1 MNTKSS
7 LSERDI
13 ITKYI
18 LPAIEAS
25 GWDKRNQ
32 IREEVSF
39 TAGRIFVKGKLTK
52 RGEKK
57 RADII
62 IYYKSNIPVAVVEA
76 KDNKHAVG
84 AGMQQSLEYAS
95 TLDIP
100 VAISSNGD
108 GFVIQY
114 RRNCGGSD
122 ASGKAIIS
130 ENADL
135 DHFPTPSELWNCY
148 KRYNNIETKE
158 AEETSL
164 CSYFFDAEGK
174 TPRYYQRIAINRTVE
189 AIARGQNR
197 ILLVMAT
204 GTGKTYTA
212 FQIIYRLWKSG
223 CKKRILYLAD
233 RNNLIIQTKKGDF
246 KHFKDKCHIIRHK
259 KIDKSYEIYLAL
271 YQGLTNYDDETDAYK
286 EFSPDFFDLIIV
298 DECHRGSVDEDKAWH
313 KILSY
318 FSSATQ
324 IGMTATPKETKALSN
339 IEYFGEP
346 LYTYSLKQGIDDGFL
361 APYKVLRVGMN
372 IDLEGYR
379 PEHGKTD
386 ISGELVED
394 RLYNTKDF
402 DRNIVIDE
410 RTNLVA
416 KKIMEYLTNSDPM
429 AKTIVFCVDIE
440 HAERMRQALLKYAPE
455 EITAR
460 SDKYIV
466 RITGD
471 DPVAKGYL
479 EDFINPEQKF
489 PVIATTSKLMSTGT
503 DAQTCKVICLDENT
517 GSMTEFK
524 QIIGRGTRINEEYG
538 KQYFTIID
546 FRNVT
551 DKFAD
556 KDFDGAPVR
565 IKESKQDDKLSE
577 EIIDEGAGDEQID
590 PVTGEKVEFAEAV
603 YGNENPEGYELGE
616 ETTPYGAVV
625 EPVETTR
632 KKTYIIGVDV
642 SILSERKQYLDADGH
657 LITTSVKEYC
667 KTGIL
672 TSYRS
677 LDNFLQTW
685 NDAEK
690 KRAIIEELE
699 NQGIIFEEL
708 KDEIKNDLDIF
719 DLICHIAWDAPAL
732 TRKERAENVRK
743 RNYWTKYGDKARNVL
758 NAILDKYAETGIEA
772 IEDMKVLTVPPIT
785 DIGTPKEIID
795 SFGGK
800 PQYLQA
806 IRELE
811 NEIYSSA

>member
-1 MNTKSS
+1 MDSKKS

-18 LPAIEAS
+18 LPAIEQS
-25 GWDKRNQ
+25 GWDNQ
-32 IREEVSF
+32 TQVLEEF
-39 TAGRIFVKGKLTK
+39 TAGRIFVKGKKTK
-52 RGEKK
+52 RGERK
-57 RADII
+57 RADIVI
-62 IYYKSNIPVAVVEA
+62 FYKPNLPVAVVEA
-76 KDNKHAVG
+76 KDNNHTEG
-84 AGMQQSLEYAS
+84 AGMQQALEYAD
-95 TLDIP
+95 TLDAP

-114 RRNCGGSD
+114 RKNCGPVD
-122 ASGKAIIS
+122 AEGKTIVT

-135 DHFPTPSELWNCY
+135 DHFPTPDELWECY
-148 KRYNNIETKE
+148 KKYNGLVTKE
-158 AEETSL
+158 AEEISL
-164 CSYFFDAEGK
+164 SSYFFDSNGRA
-174 TPRYYQRIAINRTVE
+174 PRYYQRIAINRTVE

-233 RNNLIIQTKKGDF
+233 RNNLITQTKKGDF
-246 KHFKDKCHIIRHK
+246 KHFKDKCHIIKHK

-286 EFSPDFFDLIIV
+286 QFSPDFFDLIIV

-313 KILSY
+313 KILNY

-372 IDLEGYR
+372 VDLEGYR
-379 PEHGKTD
+379 PERGKTD
-386 ISGELVED
+386 IDGELVED

-416 KKIMEYLTNSDPM
+416 KKIMEYLINSDPM

-455 EITAR
+455 EITAK

-479 EDFINPEQKF
+479 EDFINPESRF

-503 DAQTCKVICLDENT
+503 DAQTCKLICLDENI

-524 QIIGRGTRINEEYG
+524 QIIGRGTRINEDYG

-556 KDFDGAPVR
+556 KDFDGAPVK
-565 IKESKQDDKLSE
+565 IKESRQDDSLSE
-577 EIIDEGAGDEQID
+577 DMIDEGTGEEQID
-590 PVTGEKVEFAEAV
+590 PVTGEGVVFEEEV
-603 YGNENPEGYELGE
+603 YGYDDSTSLLQEDEPS
-616 ETTPYGAVV
+616 YG
-625 EPVETTR
+625 R
-632 KKTYIIGVDV
+632 KKIYVSGVDV
-642 SILSERKQYLDADGH
+642 SILSERKQFLDTNGK
-657 LITTSVKEYC
+657 LITCSLKEYT

-677 LDNFLQTW
+677 LDSFLQAW

-690 KRAIIEELE
+690 KKIIIQELE
-699 NQGIIFEEL
+699 NQGLIFEEL
-708 KDEIKNDLDIF
+708 KEEIKSDLDIF

-743 RNYWTKYGDKARNVL
+743 RNYWTKYGEQARNVL
-758 NAILDKYAETGIEA
+758 NALLDKYAETGIEN
-772 IEDMKVLTVPPIT
+772 IEDMKVLTVEPLK
-785 DIGTPKEIID
+785 DLGTPSEIVNI
-795 SFGGK
+795 FGGK
-800 PQYLQA
+800 QNYLA
-806 IRELE
+806 ALKELE
-811 NEIYSSA
+811 DEIYAVA

>member
-1 MNTKSS
+1 MDNKSS

-18 LPAIEAS
+18 LPAIEQS
-25 GWDKRNQ
+25 GWNKQTQ
-32 IREEVSF
+32 IREEVTF
-39 TAGRIFVKGKLTK
+39 TAGRIFVKGKKTK

-62 IYYKSNIPVAVVEA
+62 IYYKPNIPVAVVEA
-76 KDNKHAVG
+76 KDNKHTVG
-84 AGMQQSLEYAS
+84 AGMQQALEYAN

-108 GFVIQY
+108 GFVIQC
-114 RRNCGGSD
+114 RKNCGPKGAD
-122 ASGKAIIS
+122 GKSIVS

-135 DHFPTPSELWNCY
+135 DHFPTPDELWNCY
-148 KRYNNIETKE
+148 ELYNGLASKE
-158 AEETSL
+158 EEDTSL
-164 CSYFFDAEGK
+164 CSYYFDSTGRA
-174 TPRYYQRIAINRTVE
+174 PRYYQRIAINRTVE

-233 RNNLIIQTKKGDF
+233 RNNLITQTKKGDF
-246 KHFKDKCHIIRHK
+246 KHFKDKCHIIKHK
-259 KIDKSYEIYLAL
+259 HIDKSYEIYLAL
-271 YQGLTNYDDETDAYK
+271 YQGLTNYDEETDAYK
-286 EFSPDFFDLIIV
+286 QFSPDFFDLIIV

-346 LYTYSLKQGIDDGFL
+346 IYTYSLKQGIDDGFL

-379 PEHGKTD
+379 PERGKTD
-386 ISGELVED
+386 IDGELIED

-410 RTNLVA
+410 RTDLVA
-416 KKIMEYLTNSDPM
+416 RKIMEYLTNSDPM

-503 DAQTCKVICLDENT
+503 DAQTCKVICLDENI

-577 EIIDEGAGDEQID
+577 EIIDEGTGEEQID
-590 PVTGEKVEFAEAV
+590 SVTGEKVEFAEAV
-603 YGNENPEGYELGE
+603 YGNENPDGYELGE

-699 NQGIIFEEL
+699 SQGIIFEEL

-743 RNYWTKYGDKARNVL
+743 RNYWTKYGDKARAVL
-758 NAILDKYAETGIEA
+758 DALLDKYAQTGIEE
-772 IEDMKVLTVPPIT
+772 IEDMKVLTVDPIKE
-785 DIGTPKEIID
+785 IGTPAEIVKL
-795 SFGGK
+795 FGGK

-811 NEIYSSA
+811 AEIYKVA

>member
-1 MNTKSS
+1 METKCS

-76 KDNKHAVG
+76 KDNKHTVG
-84 AGMQQSLEYAS
+84 AGMQQALEYAD

-114 RRNCGGSD
+114 RRNCGCPD

-135 DHFPTPSELWNCY
+135 DHFLTPSELWECY
-148 KRYNNIETKE
+148 KRYNNLESNE
-158 AEETSL
+158 AEEISL
-164 CSYFFDAEGK
+164 SSYFFDAEGRA
-174 TPRYYQRIAINRTVE
+174 PRYYQRIAINRTVE

-212 FQIIYRLWKSG
+212 FQIIYRLWKAG

-233 RNNLIIQTKKGDF
+233 RNNLITQTKKGDF

-259 KIDKSYEIYLAL
+259 HIDKSYEIYLAL
-271 YQGLTNYDDETDAYK
+271 YQGLTNYDEETDAYK
-286 EFSPDFFDLIIV
+286 QFSPDFFDLIIV

-346 LYTYSLKQGIDDGFL
+346 IYTYSLKQGIDDGFL

-372 IDLEGYR
+372 VDLEGYR

-440 HAERMRQALLKYAPE
+440 HAERMRQALLSYAPP
-455 EITAR
+455 EITEK

-479 EDFINPEQKF
+479 ESFINPEERF
-489 PVIATTSKLMSTGT
+489 PVIATTSKLMTTGT
-503 DAQTCKVICLDENT
+503 DAKTCKLIVLDSNI

-524 QIIGRGTRINEEYG
+524 QIIGRGTRVEEDLG
-538 KQYFTIID
+538 KLYFTIID

-556 KDFDGAPVR
+556 KDFDGAPVK
-565 IKESKQDDKLSE
+565 IKVSSQGDKLSE
-577 EIIDEGAGDEQID
+577 EVIDEGTGDDQID
-590 PVTGEKVEFAEAV
+590 PVTGEKVQFEEV
-603 YGNENPEGYELGE
+603 YGFDDSGNMELGE
-616 ETTPYGAVV
+616 KTPPYGVV
-625 EPVETTR
+625 EPVET
-632 KKTYIIGVDV
+632 KKEKVYVAGVDV
-642 SILSERKQYLDADGH
+642 SILSERRQFLDANGK
-657 LITTSVKEYC
+657 LITCSLKEFT

-677 LDNFLQTW
+677 LDNFLQAW

-811 NEIYSSA
+811 AEIYKVA